1 MYFSNIRV
9 GRTESGSVILEAD
22 RNNKH
27 YRWLIPE
34 SQWVSFLHTYNNY
47 LITNPMCR
55 EELEDLLKQIA
66 QMGGRY

>member
-9 GRTESGSVILEAD
+9 GRTENGIVILEAD

-34 SQWVSFLHTYNNY
+34 GQWVSFLHSYNSY

-55 EELEDLLKQIA
+55 EELEDLLRQIA

>member
-9 GRTESGSVILEAD
+9 GRTENGIVILEAD

-34 SQWVSFLHTYNNY
+34 SQWVSFLHTYNNN
-47 LITNPMCR
+47 LITNLMCR
-55 EELEDLLKQIA
+55 EELEELLKQIA